1 MSRRVRVLS
10 GLVLAVVLVA
20 ALPASAA
27 APERRLP
34 PSDRDDLAAIF
45 DPKVEALGFRTTRAR
60 LQDLET
66 YQIDPKG
73 RHLAVYLEPTADA
86 FTDEQY
92 VAAVTETTRVFLPM
106 VFKRWKGLES
116 FDVCLEPLPS
126 EDDRAEPP
134 AITQILVT
142 RSAYKAVD
150 WKTATLTD
158 LIATANEYGK
168 SQKTLRD
175 FYLYFHE
182 QLDEV
187 PELVAAREAAAE
199 QG

>member
-134 AITQILVT
+134 AI
-142 RSAYKAVD
+142 KAVD